1 MARKSKPLNQQ
12 VIVITGATSGIGLT
26 TACMAAKRGAKVVMA
41 ARNEEALET
50 ICSAIKA
57 AGGQCTTV
65 VADVG
70 VREDVEKIAEK
81 AISTYGGFDTW
92 VNNAGIGAYAKLEEM
107 SDEDHQKLFQ
117 TNYWGVVYGST
128 VALKTLKKR
137 GGTLINIG
145 SISSEMPSPILSA
158 YTASK
163 FAVKGFTDSL
173 RLEMIHE
180 GTPARITLIQPSGI
194 DTPFGEHAQNYMDD
208 KSQVPPPVYAP
219 EIVAKAILHAAVHP
233 TRDLVVGGWGRF
245 MIALTRTV
253 PLLADQVFSFAFFR
267 TARQAG
273 VPKRDTPKNLHS
285 AGEDG
290 KRYGDQGHTFNSSL
304 YTTAKMY
311 PVTSLALM
319 TLGVLGIAALC
330 RGTARESYWDY
341 ARRMMDVYGRDA
353 GRYLSSHA
361 NDAGRYL
368 GSHAHEAGRY
378 ASRHARDAGRY
389 ASDYA
394 ADHGWGRRRGWMPH
408 WDNRSWFE
416 RGYDNARDAAQ
427 RLRHS
432 VGL

>member
-1 MARKSKPLNQQ
+1 MARTSKPLSQQ

-41 ARNEEALET
+41 ARNEQALET
-50 ICSAIKA
+50 ICSAIRSR
-57 AGGQCTTV
+57 GGQCTTV

-70 VREDVEKIAEK
+70 LREDVAKIAEH
-81 AISTYGGFDTW
+81 ANRTYGGFDTW

-107 SDEDHQKLFQ
+107 SDEDHQRLFQ

-128 VALKTLKKR
+128 EALKTLKKR

-180 GTPARITLIQPSGI
+180 GSPARITLIQPSGI
-194 DTPFGEHAQNYMDD
+194 DTPFGEHAQNYMAE

-219 EIVAKAILHAAVHP
+219 EVVARAILHAAVHP
-233 TRDLVVGGWGRF
+233 TRDLIVGGWGRF
-245 MIALTRTV
+245 MVQLARSV
-253 PLLADQVFSFAFFR
+253 PVLADQVFSFAFFR
-267 TARQAG
+267 TAKQPG
-273 VPKRDTPKNLHS
+273 VPKRDTPKNLHR

-290 KRYGDQGHTFNSSL
+290 KRYGEQGHTFSHSL

-311 PVTSLALM
+311 PVTSLALS
-319 TLGVLGIAALC
+319 TLAVLGIAALC
-330 RGTARESYWDY
+330 RPS
-341 ARRMMDVYGRDA
+341 
-353 GRYLSSHA
+353 
-361 NDAGRYL
+361 
-368 GSHAHEAGRY
+368 AHESAWR
-378 ASRHARDAGRY
+378 RHARDAGRY
-389 ASDYA
+389 ARDTGRSFGGYA
-394 ADHGWGRRRGWMPH
+394 RDAGDRITHYAEDHGYGRHSRGWLPR
-408 WDNRSWFE
+408 WDNRSWWK
-416 RGYDNARDAAQ
+416 RGYDNARDATQ
-427 RLRHS
+427 RLRSS

>member
-1 MARKSKPLNQQ
+1 MARKAKPLNKQ

-57 AGGQCTTV
+57 AGGQCATV

-70 VREDVEKIAEK
+70 KREDVEKIAEV
-81 AISTYGGFDTW
+81 ANTTYGGFDTW
-92 VNNAGIGAYAKLEEM
+92 VNNAGIGAYARLEEM

-128 VALKTLKKR
+128 EALKTLKKR

-180 GTPARITLIQPSGI
+180 GSPARITLIQPSGI
-194 DTPFGEHAQNYMDD
+194 DTPFGEHAQNYMDE

-219 EIVAKAILHAAVHP
+219 EVVAKAILHAAVHP

-267 TARQAG
+267 TARQPGA
-273 VPKRDTPKNLHS
+273 PKRDTPKNLHS

-341 ARRMMDVYGRDA
+341 ARRYMNDHGRDA
-353 GRYLSSHA
+353 GRYLGNHVH
-361 NDAGRYL
+361 D
-368 GSHAHEAGRY
+368 AGRY
-378 ASRHARDAGRY
+378 ASSHARGAGRY
-389 ASDYA
+389 LSDYA
-394 ADHGWGRRRGWMPH
+394 ADHGWSRRRGWLPH
-408 WDNRSWFE
+408 WDNRSWWE

-427 RLRHS
+427 RLRHG

>member
-26 TACMAAKRGAKVVMA
+26 TACMAARRGAKVVMA

-50 ICSAIKA
+50 VCSAIKA

-70 VREDVEKIAEK
+70 VREDVAKIAEV
-81 AISTYGGFDTW
+81 ANTTYGGFDTW

-128 VALKTLKKR
+128 EALKTLKKR

-180 GTPARITLIQPSGI
+180 GSPARITLIQPSGI
-194 DTPFGEHAQNYMDD
+194 DTPFGEHAVNYMEE

-219 EIVAKAILHAAVHP
+219 EVVAKAILHAAVHP

-290 KRYGDQGHTFNSSL
+290 KRYGDQGHTFSNSL

-319 TLGVLGIAALC
+319 TLGALGIAALC
-330 RGTARESYWDY
+330 RGTARETYWDT
-341 ARRMMDVYGRDA
+341 ARRTMNEYGRDA
-353 GRYLSSHA
+353 GRYLSSHGH
-361 NDAGRYL
+361 DAGRYL
-368 GSHAHEAGRY
+368 GSHASEAGRY
-378 ASRHARDAGRY
+378 ASTHARDAGRY
-389 ASDYA
+389 LSDTA
-394 ADHGWGRRRGWMPH
+394 ADHGLGRQRGWLPR
-408 WDNRSWFE
+408 WDNRSWWE

-427 RLRHS
+427 RLRNR

>member
-50 ICSAIKA
+50 ICSAIRA

-70 VREDVEKIAEK
+70 VREDVAKIAQK

-107 SDEDHQKLFQ
+107 SDEDHQRLFQ

-128 VALKTLKKR
+128 EALKTLKTR

-173 RLEMIHE
+173 RLELIHE
-180 GTPARITLIQPSGI
+180 GSPARVTLIQPSGI
-194 DTPFGEHAQNYMDD
+194 DTPFGEHAQNYMDE

-219 EIVAKAILHAAVHP
+219 EVVAKAILHAAVHP
-233 TRDLVVGGWGRF
+233 TRDLIVGGWGRF
-245 MIALTRTV
+245 MVQLARSV
-253 PLLADQVFSFAFFR
+253 PVLADQVFSFAFFR
-267 TARQAG
+267 SATQSG
-273 VPKRDTPKNLHS
+273 VPKRNTPKNLHS

-290 KRYGDQGHTFNSSL
+290 KRYGDQGHTFDSSL

-319 TLGVLGIAALC
+319 TLGVLGLAALL
-330 RGTARESYWDY
+330 RGSDDEGHW
-341 ARRMMDVYGRDA
+341 RRTGRSLHRHGRDA
-353 GRYLSSHA
+353 GRYLDRHA
-361 NDAGRYL
+361 RDTGRYL
-368 GSHAHEAGRY
+368 G
-378 ASRHARDAGRY
+378 DT
-389 ASDYA
+389 A
-394 ADHGWGRRRGWMPH
+394 ADYGLTRHRGWLPR
-408 WDNRSWFE
+408 WDNRSWWE
-416 RGYDNARDAAQ
+416 KGYDEARDAAS
-427 RLRHS
+427 RLRHR